1 MEKKAA
7 QKCSRMLRKA
17 PASRAAPGGLKQPPR
32 EREKEREGQ
41 RGREGWRWVRLGS
54 SHALHGPDWQPE
66 KALLQNPRAPSRSPS
81 GISLLLCALQVIAE
95 KFVSAVQTHKHSPC
109 CLLESCSFS
118 LKSRDFPSPSPPL
131 HKGCLL
137 RSAPAPL
144 LVFRNVFPLKE
155 QI

>member
-7 QKCSRMLRKA
+7 QKCSRMPQKA
-17 PASRAAPGGLKQPPR
+17 PASRAAPGRLEQPSR

-54 SHALHGPDWQPE
+54 SRALHGPDWQPE

-95 KFVSAVQTHKHSPC
+95 KFVSAVQMHKRSPC
-109 CLLESCSFS
+109 CLLESCSFG
-118 LKSRDFPSPSPPL
+118 LKSPGFSFSFPSPTQGMSPSISSCPIT
-131 HKGCLL
+131 CL
-137 RSAPAPL
+137 
-144 LVFRNVFPLKE
+144 
-155 QI
+155 